1 MVDKHGMRLEAV
13 NLELEVE
20 LADERLR
27 LGAR

>member
-1 MVDKHGMRLEAV
+1 MRLEAV